1 MAKQYGNKD
10 REKEKEAR
18 RRRRFWDAVQLVLY
32 GWLSN
37 KFNFSFDKSFE
48 PADIEGPVLVAIN
61 HASAYDPLFVGAAF
75 KNKPLTFIASE
86 SILRG
91 KWGPFLEKHISF
103 IPHQK
108 GARSS
113 RTALI
118 AMKRMKKGESIFLAV
133 EGEQTWNGRPYPV
146 MPYTGKLVK
155 GSGATLVTYLL
166 EGAYLSAPRWSL
178 STRKGKVYGR
188 PAGIYSPDVLK
199 EMTDEEVEQQIAKDL
214 GFDTWEWQKT
224 RAEGPVIYKCTKGGN
239 ADGLER
245 SAFCCPS
252 CGSFG
257 TLKSKGDSIGC
268 SCGFKVHMEDTGFFE
283 AGGPFETVADWEES
297 DRKKLAERM
306 DEMGR
311 AAGEDVVFTD
321 DEVVLH
327 RIEGGHSDEEAARGK
342 LTLCFADEKFILS
355 IGDCSFDL
363 KEITNMTMVLASRIV
378 FSDKSGYYEL
388 LSDKKS
394 RTNLRKYVI
403 ARELLLKE

>member
-214 GFDTWEWQKT
+214 GLDTWEWQKT